1 MSLTREAGCRYQSE
15 SVEDTERF
23 GELVAAF
30 LNEGDVLI
38 LTGGLGVGKTHFTK
52 GVSRGLGDAHP
63 VTSPTFALMAVHDG
77 GRIPLFTLTCIVW
90 SMPTNSKTRAS
101 LTCLATKARVCSSG
115 ANSSKMSCVMNTC
128 PW

>member
-52 GVSRGLGDAHP
+52 GCPSRDQSN
-63 VTSPTFALMAVHDG
+63 VCTDG
-77 GRIPLFTLTCIVW
+77 
-90 SMPTNSKTRAS
+90 SA
-101 LTCLATKARVCSSG
+101 
-115 ANSSKMSCVMNTC
+115 
-128 PW
+128 